1 MDIAHDFTLQAAVS
15 KNSYLFLF
23 YKGEILVQ
31 ESKGIIQIPLLN
43 DAISTL
49 PIEPATMHSVG
60 LLNDKSCY
68 LGNLANSNIPEGFS
82 LRPPRQLYG
91 HLKTEILKF
100 AWRNFHL
107 LNWLNNNKFCGRCGS
122 DKMSLATNEL
132 ALKCAD
138 CKSLVYP
145 RLSPAMIVA
154 VVKDHQILLAR
165 SNRFPPGRY
174 SVLAGFVEPGET
186 LEDCVQ
192 REIRE
197 EVGIEVKNIHYFAS
211 QPWPFPD
218 SLMIAFTAEY
228 ASGELTIDNNEILAA
243 DWYSPGNF
251 PNLPGNESISKRLID
266 WFVNKEQAQ
275 NNLASTTNKK

>member
-1 MDIAHDFTLQAAVS
+1 METAHDFKIQVAVA
-15 KNSYLFLF
+15 NSNYLFLF

-31 ESKGIIQIPLLN
+31 ENKGIIQIPLLN
-43 DAISTL
+43 DISTL
-49 PIEPATMHSVG
+49 SIEPTTIHSVG
-60 LLNDKSCY
+60 LLNDKNCY
-68 LGNLANSNIPEGFS
+68 IGNLTNKTIPDGFS
-82 LRPPRQLYG
+82 LRQPRQLYG
-91 HLKTEILKF
+91 HLNAEFLKF
-100 AWRNFHL
+100 TWRSFHL
-107 LNWLNNNKFCGRCGS
+107 VNWLNNNKFCGRCGG
-122 DKMSLATNEL
+122 KMNLTTDEL
-132 ALKCAD
+132 AMTCID
-138 CKSLVYP
+138 CDFLVYP

-186 LEDCVQ
+186 LEDCVK

-197 EVGIEVKNIHYFAS
+197 EVGIEVKNIHYFDS

-228 ASGELTIDNNEILAA
+228 LSGELTIDNHEILAA

-251 PNLPGNESISKRLID
+251 PNLPGNESIAKRLID
-266 WFVNKEQAQ
+266 WFVYKER
-275 NNLASTTNKK
+275 TEK